1 MTVAFNSDVNLT
13 VEIAFDSDPF
23 DTTQTFSDVSA
34 YVREFNIDRGRQ
46 HDLSD
51 YQTGTASVLLNN
63 SDDRFNP
70 LNTSSPYYDSATSQ
84 TKISP
89 FRQIKIS
96 GAYDGTTTVLFRGFI
111 TSYPESFGGQG
122 ADSSVRISCVDAF
135 KIFNLNTLGSRG
147 WKLGNSGFSNL
158 GTSTR
163 LGYVDQQELSSLRIG
178 RLLDSFGWSSSER
191 QISTGDLE
199 VQAGVPTTTNLLTAL
214 KEVESAEQG
223 QFYMSADGKATFRDR
238 NYKRTQ
244 QFTSQATF
252 GNGVGELP
260 FSDVITTL
268 DDSRILNIISVTRD
282 GGTEQI
288 VQDTDSV
295 AKYGA
300 RQDSLSGT
308 LNVSDSDAL
317 SIANQRL
324 AQFSNTGV
332 RIEGLIVNPLSN
344 ADLWN
349 QVLIRELGDKITIK
363 VPTTVST
370 VMDFDVHIDRISH
383 SVNANN
389 QTWTWQIRTS
399 AGSEIGAW
407 ILGSSRLGESTNLS
421 W

>member
-13 VEIAFDSDPF
+13 VEVAFDSDPF
-23 DTTQTFSDVSA
+23 DTTQTFTDISA
-34 YVREFNIDRGRQ
+34 YIREFSIDRGRQ
-46 HDLSD
+46 HDLAD
-51 YQTGTASVLLNN
+51 YQTGTASVVLDN

-70 LNTSSPYYDSATSQ
+70 LNTSSPYYDSATAQ

-111 TSYPESFGGQG
+111 QSYPESFGGQG
-122 ADSSVRISCVDAF
+122 VDSSVRISCVDAF
-135 KIFNLNTLGSRG
+135 KIFNLNTIGSRG
-147 WKLGNSGFSNL
+147 WKLGTSGLSNL
-158 GTSTR
+158 GTTTR
-163 LGYVDQQELSSLRIG
+163 LGYVDAQELSSIRIG
-178 RLLDSFGWSSSER
+178 RLLDAFGWSSSDR

-199 VQAGVPTTTNLLTAL
+199 VQAGVPLTTNLLTAM
-214 KEVESAEQG
+214 KDVEQAEQG
-223 QFYMSADGKATFRDR
+223 QFYISADGKATFRDR

-308 LNVSDSDAL
+308 LNVSDTDAL
-317 SIANQRL
+317 SIAEQRL

-332 RIEGLIVNPLSN
+332 RVEGLIVNPLSN
-344 ADLWN
+344 TSLWD

-370 VMDFDVHIDRISH
+370 IMDFDVHIDRISH
-383 SVNANN
+383 SVSAVN
-389 QTWTWQIRTS
+389 QTWTWQLRTS
-399 AGSEIGAW
+399 SGSEVGAW
-407 ILGSSRLGESTNLS
+407 VLGSSRLGESTNLS